1 MARSGWVAV
10 LITALLV
17 GGFGSPAA
25 DDAAAKAKF
34 DLRPVAD
41 SVTSFPRW
49 STESFGGDSDMVGPI
64 VLKVVLL
71 LACVFLC
78 AGLAGRVGPSMA
90 SFLGGW
96 GALVV
101 SAALAGAVFNLV
113 TQLVVANESDRLLG
127 TTLLSINAGA
137 LFGLYTGW
145 LVGGSVAIAAR
156 NARIEPRWVPPV
168 PGSVPTAGQAP
179 EYPPALPPGP
189 PVPPVAPSLPGG
201 WPAAT
206 GAQTMVDPGAL
217 SSSEF
222 PSAADYAELNPTTG
236 MVPAIDPDPDPDPD
250 ATADEPPPA
259 EETAPVWSSA
269 WQGRGGGG
277 AYSAESKPA
286 RPSWTRWSS
295 NDDT

>member
-1 MARSGWVAV
+1 
-10 LITALLV
+10 
-17 GGFGSPAA
+17 
-25 DDAAAKAKF
+25 
-34 DLRPVAD
+34 
-41 SVTSFPRW
+41 
-49 STESFGGDSDMVGPI
+49 MVGPI

-113 TQLVVANESDRLLG
+113 TQLVVTKEHDRLLG
-127 TTLLSINAGA
+127 TTLLSTNAGA

-145 LVGGSVAIAAR
+145 LVGASVAIAAR
-156 NARIEPRWVPPV
+156 NARLEPRWVPPV
-168 PGSVPTAGQAP
+168 PGPVPSDGQAP

-189 PVPPVAPSLPGG
+189 PVVPNLPGWPVAPAGTAVT
-201 WPAAT
+201 AA
-206 GAQTMVDPGAL
+206 VDPGNL

-222 PSAADYAELNPTTG
+222 PSAADYAELAAPG
-236 MVPAIDPDPDPDPD
+236 DQAVPAPQAQADD
-250 ATADEPPPA
+250 ATEVPDDP
-259 EETAPVWSSA
+259 TAPVWSSA
-269 WQGRGGGG
+269 WPGRSGTGGG
-277 AYSAESKPA
+277 AYRSEGDKT

-295 NDDT
+295 NDDS